1 MRPADPQA
9 VLLTAHAAAVRLSV
23 SRASLYRLIK
33 DGRLT
38 AVRLYVE
45 GEGRGQLMV
54 RASDLQA
61 FVKGLPD
68 VAA

>member
-9 VLLTAHAAAVRLSV
+9 VLLTAQAAAVRLSV

-38 AVRLYVE
+38 AVRLAVE
-45 GEGRGQLMV
+45 SEGRGQLMV
-54 RASDLQA
+54 RASDLAA